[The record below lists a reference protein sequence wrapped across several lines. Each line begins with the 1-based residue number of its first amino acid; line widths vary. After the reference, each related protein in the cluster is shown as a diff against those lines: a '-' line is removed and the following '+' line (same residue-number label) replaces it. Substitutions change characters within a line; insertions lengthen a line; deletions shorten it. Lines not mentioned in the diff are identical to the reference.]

1 MLSAII
7 DILCKIKPQGLG
19 AWIAVGVKSSLTFQ
33 NVPHL
38 WASLIEKY
46 EANVLVNGNMGRA

>member
-19 AWIAVGVKSSLTFQ
+19 AWNAVGVKSSLTFSECPPP
-33 NVPHL
+33 VGFTDCK
-38 WASLIEKY
+38 A
-46 EANVLVNGNMGRA
+46 